1 MPHSVMDSP
10 LAQITQDGPRVTVR
24 IDTREVETDQL
35 RELVGQLKPRVQ
47 TGDVETLAFDLA
59 AVEFLPSACLALL
72 LMLYQE
78 VKKRGGRILLLNCQE
93 NVAFLLRLARLDKIF
108 ELAETDPP
116 PPEADTPETNSP

>member
-1 MPHSVMDSP
+1 MDSP
-10 LAQITQDGPRVTVR
+10 LAEITQDGPRVTVR
-24 IDTREVETDQL
+24 LETREVETDQL
-35 RELVGQLKPRVQ
+35 RELVGQLKPAVQ
-47 TGDVETLAFDLA
+47 AGEVETLAFDLG

-108 ELAETDPP
+108 ELAEGQP
-116 PPEADTPETNSP
+116 PPEASDPQAG